1 MYDLK
6 IKFSHLLAIYCCENE
21 WFIVILNAE
30 IPSEMDAA
38 RCLCS
43 RMYTLYSVYKS
54 DFDHYKLRTCALFEP
69 LQHNGVPVN
78 LRVNQEESGGWGRNI
93 KDFFSL

>member
-1 MYDLK
+1 M
-6 IKFSHLLAIYCCENE
+6 
-21 WFIVILNAE
+21 ILNAE

-69 LQHNGVPVN
+69 LQHNGVPVI
-78 LRVNQEESGGWGRNI
+78 LRVNQEESGGWERNI
-93 KDFFSL
+93 KDFFLCDQDNIIL